1 MKHTFSFLFALS
13 FSLAALSQPI
23 GINDRPADS
32 VVQFIPS
39 TVGPFCPKELLGGDR
54 EFGGHGPE
62 IFTWIKLNI
71 VNGRTIEADVFMHA
85 RETVADWSE
94 TQGTWKKVLYTAP
107 AGYEIVGIESG
118 KYSEVKYIS
127 RPGVNSF
134 SPAGLVQLLGNVRSE
149 TIPFKDDGLVTRWHI
164 TGDTGGDDIST
175 DNNCNDDAQ
184 VAIQLNPVKVRLRKQ
199 QRPNRVVR
207 KTGSTG
213 NNGVIV
219 TPPSSQENKGVVVVT
234 PGERENNGIVVT
246 PAGSSS
252 ITTIKLEDIIEPL
265 CPSRL
270 IRGDR
275 EFDGHG
281 PKIKSGVVLRIS
293 PDKTTL
299 LADINF
305 FAEET
310 TADWSYTKGNWTRT
324 VYKAPAGKKIS
335 AIVSDNNSYTQFI
348 SPPGGFQFLVPG
360 ADVARALYTFLDY
373 TDIKSGVLKAFGY
386 GPEEKSALSAL
397 VKGTIDNGNTVV
409 QLPSVDGALV
419 KFFHIVG
426 DTGGPDISDDNNC
439 NDDTRIVKIE
449 FFPAKIKLENIVSS
463 KISTKIKGAR

>member
-1 MKHTFSFLFALS
+1 MKNIFSFFLTLLY
-13 FSLAALSQPI
+13 SLTALSQSHGI
-23 GINDRPADS
+23 GNSPDS
-32 VVQFIPS
+32 IIQFIPS
-39 TVGPFCPKELLGGDR
+39 TVGPFCPRELLGGDR
-54 EFGGHGPE
+54 EFGGHRPE
-62 IFTWIKLNI
+62 IFAWIKLNI
-71 VNGRTIEADVFMHA
+71 VNGRTIEAEVFMHA
-85 RETVADWSE
+85 RETTADWSE
-94 TQGTWKKVLYTAP
+94 TQGTWKKLLYTAP
-107 AGYEIVGIESG
+107 AGYEIAGIESG

-134 SPAGLVQLLGNVRSE
+134 SPAGLVQMLGNVRSE
-149 TIPFKDDGLVTRWHI
+149 TVPFKDDGLVTRWHI
-164 TGDTGGDDIST
+164 TGDTGGNDIST
-175 DNNCNDDAQ
+175 DNNCNDDTQ
-184 VAIQLNPVKVRLRKQ
+184 IAIQLNPVKIKLRKQ
-199 QRPNRVVR
+199 QRTNRVVR
-207 KTGSTG
+207 KTGSTINEG
-213 NNGVIV
+213 
-219 TPPSSQENKGVVVVT
+219 VVVT
-234 PGERENNGIVVT
+234 PPANQTNSGVVVIPPGGKKNNGVVVSQPGAST
-246 PAGSSS
+246 V
-252 ITTIKLEDIIEPL
+252 TTIKLEDIVEPL

-281 PKIKSGVVLRIS
+281 PKIKCGVVLRIS

-324 VYKAPAGKKIS
+324 VFKAPAGKRIS
-335 AIVSDNNSYTQFI
+335 EIVSDKSSYTQFI

-360 ADVARALYTFLDY
+360 ADVAKVLYTFLDY

-409 QLPSVDGALV
+409 QVPSVDGSLV

-439 NDDTRIVKIE
+439 NDDTRIARIE
-449 FFPAKIKLENIVSS
+449 FFPVQVKLENTTAPKLKTNI
-463 KISTKIKGAR
+463 RPLN